1 MHLHVCVLVSICVRA
16 CVCNH
21 AHANW
26 HAYVFLHSC
35 VWDAYMYMVHVCLGA
50 YVCLS
55 AYGDYRTTSGG
66 IPQVPNTLVFE
77 TGLSLA
83 WRSPNT
89 LLRCLASEPQESA
102 WLHLPHPH
110 GFNMDSGACP

>member
-1 MHLHVCVLVSICVRA
+1 MCVPAFICMG
-16 CVCNH
+16 CL
-21 AHANW
+21 
-26 HAYVFLHSC
+26 YVYGTCMSGC
-35 VWDAYMYMVHVCLGA
+35 ICMSGA
-50 YVCLS
+50 YVCLG

-83 WRSPNT
+83 WSSPNT

-102 WLHLPHPH
+102 WLHIPHPY
-110 GFNMDSGACP
+110 GFNMDSGA